1 MYEFDPRVSKATDR
15 VYRPA
20 LHFLGVTLGITPAQ
34 ISWASFVASAAA
46 AVAVWAHQL
55 GLGLALMALGQV
67 LDGFDGA
74 LARELGVASEAG
86 RKLDT
91 ALDRASE
98 TVIFLGFAA
107 GGFAGWKIVLMAI
120 VAVMLLTTIV
130 DRTNLDPGCK
140 RFVLYFGLWFPY
152 PILFTI
158 IFGVNLAAYA
168 VGFLVLDCKFQ
179 IKMDELGGDLN
190 TVASRAAADFKL

>member
-15 VYRPA
+15 VYQPA
-20 LHFLGVTLGITPAQ
+20 LNFLGVTLGITPTQ
-34 ISWASFVASAAA
+34 ISWASFVASAGA
-46 AVAVWAHQL
+46 AVALWLHYL
-55 GLGLALMALGQV
+55 GPGLGLMALGQA

-74 LARELGVASEAG
+74 LARHLGVASEEG
-86 RKLDT
+86 KRLDT
-91 ALDRASE
+91 LLDRASE

-107 GGFAGWKIVLMAI
+107 GGFASWKIALMAI
-120 VAVMLLTTIV
+120 TAVMLLTTIV
-130 DRTNLDPGCK
+130 DRSNFDPGCK

-158 IFGVNLAAYA
+158 IFGVNLAAYVA
-168 VGFLVLDCKFQ
+168 GLLILDCKFQ
-179 IKMDELGGDLN
+179 LKMDALGGDLD